1 MPDQDSYVVATAE
14 RVFADLAD
22 PQSIIQSRGDAWRT
36 PAWAALQETGLALAW
51 VPEVHGGAGVPLDE
65 GFAILRAAG
74 RGALALPL
82 AETMLGAWMLSQAG
96 ITSPPGPI
104 SIAPSQPHDGIVV
117 GKDGRLVGKATHL
130 ALAAEVEHLAVL
142 VASNEGA
149 HVALVRSSDCQIKA
163 GVNLA
168 GEVRASIDFHG
179 VLPLSYAK
187 APANLNYAAVLRM
200 GAAARAQQIA
210 GALERMLEISV
221 RYATERVAFGKPIGQ
236 FQAIQHSLAKLGG
249 EVAASL
255 AAAVSAADTILH
267 EGLARDASLLEI
279 SAAKIRCGQAAEIG
293 AAIAHQVHG
302 AIGFTDEHILHRY
315 SLRALS
321 WRDDFGNEVFWSTEL
336 GSLVSRV
343 GAGGLWPL
351 LASR

>member
-1 MPDQDSYVVATAE
+1 MPDQDSFVVATAE
-14 RVFADLAD
+14 KVFTDLAD
-22 PQSIIQSRGDAWRT
+22 PQSIIQSRGDAWRE
-36 PAWAALQETGLALAW
+36 PAWTALQETGLALAW
-51 VPEVHGGAGVPLDE
+51 VPEIHGGAGVSLDE
-65 GFAILRAAG
+65 GFAVLRAAG
-74 RGALALPL
+74 RAALALPL
-82 AETMLGAWMLSQAG
+82 AETMLAAWMLSQAD

-104 SIAPSQPHDGIVV
+104 SIAPSQPHDQIAI
-117 GKDGRLVGKATHL
+117 GKDGRLRGKATRL
-130 ALAAEVEHLAVL
+130 AFATEVDHFAVL
-142 VASNEGA
+142 IASNEEA
-149 HVALVRSSDCQIKA
+149 HVALVRANDCRITA
-163 GVNLA
+163 GANLA
-168 GEVRASIDFHG
+168 GEVRASVDFDG

-187 APANLNYAAVLRM
+187 AAAGLNYAAVLRM

-210 GALERMLEISV
+210 GSLERMLEISV
-221 RYATERVAFGKPIGQ
+221 RYATERIAFGKPIGQ
-236 FQAIQHSLAKLGG
+236 FQAIQHNLAKLGG

-267 EGLARDASLLEI
+267 EGLAGDAALLEI
-279 SAAKIRCGQAAEIG
+279 SAAKIRCGQAAEVG

-321 WRDDFGNEVFWSTEL
+321 WRDDFGNEVFWSTKL